1 MSTGPRADRRGGH
14 RSRPRFLIA
23 VLLMLALCGFSAGT
37 AAAANSK
44 QVRATHNYYESIL
57 PQFMCVACHEPLEL
71 VSSPEALSEQG
82 YLRQLVSN
90 GLTLGEIKSEMVGQ
104 YGEEVLAKPPA
115 SGFNLTVY
123 VLPPVVVLAGLLLLA
138 YTLPKWRRR
147 SRLSAATE
155 LPSSDPLKPE
165 EASRL
170 DSELDQFI

>member
-1 MSTGPRADRRGGH
+1 MSTAPRVHRGAKS
-14 RSRPRFLIA
+14 RSRVRLLIP
-23 VLLMLALCGFSAGT
+23 VLVMLALCGVSAGT
-37 AAAANSK
+37 AAAANTK
-44 QVRATHNYYESIL
+44 QVKDTHNYYESIL

-71 VSSPEALSEQG
+71 VSSPEAISEQQT
-82 YLRQLVSN
+82 LRGFVNQ
-90 GLTLGEIKSEMVGQ
+90 GMTLSQIKSAMVAQ
-104 YGEEVLAKPPA
+104 YSVQVLAKPPA

-123 VLPPVVVLAGLLLLA
+123 VLPPVVVIAGLLLLA

-147 SRLSAATE
+147 SRLAAATE